1 MKSTS
6 GNFNMHSVT
15 YTEARNNLKTVLDET
30 IEFKEPTLI
39 TRSTGGNCVV
49 MGLDEYEQL
58 VETAHLLSSPAN
70 VERLVKSIEQ
80 LSKGKTHER
89 NLVE

>member
-1 MKSTS
+1 MQTIS
-6 GNFNMHSVT
+6 
-15 YTEARNNLKTVLDET
+15 YTDARNNLKDVLDEVCDHEDAVT
-30 IEFKEPTLI
+30 I
-39 TRSTGGNCVV
+39 TRKEGNHCVV
-49 MGLDEYEQL
+49 MSLDTYNSM
-58 VETAHLLSSPAN
+58 VATAHLLSSPAN

>member
-1 MKSTS
+1 
-6 GNFNMHSVT
+6 MHSVT

-49 MGLDEYEQL
+49 MGLDEYERL

-89 NLVE
+89 NLAE